1 MTINE
6 HLEEY
11 AGLPVFAH
19 GADATGE
26 GETPAPGEVAWCVAE
41 TGGPAFRTAFES
53 FVKTVDT
60 AEVTALVIGFWDME
74 PFPVRV
80 LTDAAASFPNLKS
93 LFIGDIVLEEAELS
107 WIMHTDLTPVLRAFP
122 GLERLDVRGAEDLVL
137 YPFRSESLKVLRFES
152 AGLPA
157 EVVRAVAA
165 SELPNLEH
173 LDLWL
178 GIGERGG
185 DATVA
190 DVQPFLAGARF
201 PSLRHIGLQ
210 NTPMLDELADAIGSA
225 PVVPRL
231 ESLALSLGV
240 LTDRG
245 AEALL
250 SGQPLTHLRK
260 LDLRHHYLSDAMVA
274 RTKAA
279 LPGVDIDFDFTGES
293 MADRSEEL
301 GDHENRDFFIAVSE

>member
-6 HLEEY
+6 YLTEY
-11 AGLPVFAH
+11 AGLPVVTYDA
-19 GADATGE
+19 GATGA
-26 GETPAPGEVAWCVAE
+26 GETPAPGEAAWRVTE
-41 TGGPAFRTAFES
+41 TDGPGFKASFAS
-53 FVKTVDT
+53 FVNTVDT

-74 PFPVRV
+74 PFPVQV

-93 LFIGDIVLEEAELS
+93 LFVGDIVLEEAELS
-107 WIMHTDLTPVLRAFP
+107 WIQHTDLTPVLRAFP
-122 GLERLDVRGAEDLVL
+122 GLERLDVRGAEDLTL
-137 YPFRSESLKVLRFES
+137 SPFRSDALKTLRFES
-152 AGLPA
+152 AGLPG

-178 GIGERGG
+178 GIEERGG

-190 DVQPFLAGARF
+190 DVEPFLDGARF
-201 PSLRHIGLQ
+201 PSLRHIGLL
-210 NTPMLDELADAIGSA
+210 NSPHLDEFAAVIGSA

-231 ESLALSLGV
+231 ESLALALGV

-250 SGQPLTHLRK
+250 SGQPLTHLRR

-279 LPGVDIDFDFTGES
+279 LPGVDVDLVFSGTS
-293 MADRSEEL
+293 MADPTDVL
-301 GDHENRDFFIAVSE
+301 GDYGSWDFFVAISE